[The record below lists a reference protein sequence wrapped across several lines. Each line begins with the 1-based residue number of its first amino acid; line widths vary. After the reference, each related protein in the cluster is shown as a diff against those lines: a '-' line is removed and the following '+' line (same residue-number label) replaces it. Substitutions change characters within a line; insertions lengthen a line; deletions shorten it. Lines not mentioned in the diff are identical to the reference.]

1 MARLL
6 QRVLNL
12 REGDLA
18 RGGLLFVHL
27 FLVITT
33 YVVAKIA
40 RDALFLDRFR
50 ADQLPYVD
58 ISVAVLVGFVVAGYV
73 RIGRHM
79 ELPRLLAATLL
90 FFSLHSVLFWIFVR
104 YFHWPW
110 LFPVFYVWAGI
121 FGVLA
126 PAQVW
131 TLANYVLTTR
141 EAKRVFGLLGSGG
154 IAGWIFAGFFCKAIV
169 RLFGTEA
176 LLLSMA
182 VFIALS
188 AGMVL
193 LIQRQHLRED
203 SRAGAQHGAAQK
215 ATPNFIQSLRLVWG
229 SKYLRSV
236 ATLIFLSSYATTMTG
251 WQFKAIAKQFL
262 VHKDQLAVF
271 FADFNFYAGL
281 LCLACQLFL
290 TTRLLRRFGIGL
302 ALTLVPLALL
312 ASSVGVLVMGT
323 LFSVLVLKSTDQVL
337 RYSIDKS
344 TVELL
349 YLPVAPRLKMQVK
362 SFIDTVIWRSG
373 DGLAGIAVLICATTL
388 HLSARNMSWVS
399 LVLISTWLVAA
410 IVARREY
417 VITLRDSIQQHRLD
431 TERAAAPVLDRST
444 SELIE
449 ARLASSDPEDVLYGL
464 DLLSVEGEHNIH
476 PMVRKLLD
484 HPAAQ
489 VRYKALAL
497 LHAAADTSVIPRVH
511 ELLHDPDLGVRT
523 EALLFLSRHSDID
536 PLTTIQELGDFPEF
550 SIRSGV
556 AAFLARPGPNQSLEA
571 VQGILDEM
579 IASQGAE
586 TRQARRE
593 AARLLGELPLRFEPQ
608 LQALLGDSDH
618 DVVREVFRSAAKL
631 RNRRFVPELVEHLN
645 DPDVGQDAA
654 DALVSYG
661 NTVVGTIR
669 DYLCDPSIPASVRQE
684 LPGVLLKIG
693 SDEAAQVLVEN
704 LMERDATVRF
714 HVISALNKLRQQR
727 PTVDI
732 DEPTIES
739 ILAAEI
745 LGHYRSHQVLH
756 RLAAM
761 QDNSALDAMRKS
773 LDHERERIFRL
784 LGLLYPRHD
793 LHSAYFGLQS
803 SDHIVHDN
811 AMEFLDNI
819 LKPQL
824 RKILVPLLDSDV
836 SLEERVK
843 LADRFVHA
851 GVPDQETAVALLI
864 TSDDPWLRACGA
876 RAIGSLGLVSLA
888 QHLDNC
894 LSAPDLML
902 REAARQARE
911 RLSARAAGVAV

>member
-58 ISVAVLVGFVVAGYV
+58 ITVAVLVGFVVAAYV
-73 RIGRHM
+73 RIGRRM
-79 ELPRLLAATLL
+79 NLPKLVVASLLV
-90 FFSLHSVLFWIFVR
+90 FCSNSILFWVFVK
-104 YFHWPW
+104 YFHWAW

-154 IAGWIFAGFFCKAIV
+154 IAGWIFAGFFCRGIV

-176 LLLSMA
+176 LLLGMT

-188 AGMVL
+188 ALMVI
-193 LIQRQHLRED
+193 LIERQHLREQ
-203 SRAGAQHGAAQK
+203 RPGVAAHGAGRREI
-215 ATPNFIQSLRLVWG
+215 PNLLESLRLVWG

-236 ATLIFLSSYATTMTG
+236 ALLIFLSSYATTMTG

-262 VHKDQLAVF
+262 VHKDKLAVF

-302 ALTLVPLALL
+302 ALMVVPLALL
-312 ASSVGVLVMGT
+312 ASSAGVLLLGT
-323 LFSVLVLKSTDQVL
+323 LMSVLVLKSTDQVL
-337 RYSIDKS
+337 RYSVDKS

-373 DGLAGIAVLICATTL
+373 DGLAGIAVLICATSL
-388 HLSARNMSWVS
+388 HISARNMSWVS
-399 LVLISTWLVAA
+399 VVLLSAWLAA
-410 IVARREY
+410 ALVARREY
-417 VITLRDSIQQHRLD
+417 VVTLRDCIQQHRLD

-444 SELIE
+444 SEMIE
-449 ARLASSDPEDVLYGL
+449 AKLSSSDPEDVLYAL
-464 DLLSVEGEHNIH
+464 DLLSVESQHNVH
-476 PMVRKLLD
+476 PAVRKLLD
-484 HPAAQ
+484 HPAAE

-523 EALLFLSRHSDID
+523 EALLFLSRHSEID
-536 PLTTIQELGDFPEF
+536 PLSTIQELGDFPEF

-579 IASQGAE
+579 IASREGD
-586 TRQARRE
+586 TRRARRE
-593 AARLLGELPLRFEPQ
+593 AARLLGELPPRFEPQ
-608 LQALLGDSDH
+608 LQTLAGDSDQE
-618 DVVREVFRSAAKL
+618 VVREVFHSAAKL
-631 RNRRFVPELVEHLN
+631 RNRRFVPELVEHLT
-645 DPDVGQDAA
+645 DPVVGKDAA
-654 DALVSYG
+654 DALVAYG
-661 NTVVGTIR
+661 EAVVGTLR
-669 DYLCDPSIPASVRQE
+669 DHLGDASVPIQVRQL
-684 LPGVLLKIG
+684 LPDVLMRIG
-693 SDEAAQVLVEN
+693 SDDAAHALVEN
-704 LMERDATVRF
+704 LLERDATVRF

-745 LGHYRSHQVLH
+745 LGHYRSYQVLH
-756 RLAAM
+756 RLGGM
-761 QDNSALDAMRKS
+761 QDGPTLEAMRKS

-803 SDHIVHDN
+803 GDHVVHDN

-824 RKILVPLLDSDV
+824 RKILVPLLDSEI
-836 SLEERVK
+836 SLEERVN
-843 LADRFVHA
+843 LAERMVHA
-851 GVPDQETAVALLI
+851 EVPDQETAVALLI
-864 TSDDPWLRACGA
+864 SSDDPWLRACGA
-876 RAIGSLGLVSLA
+876 RAIGSLGLTSLA
-888 QHLDNC
+888 GYLDDC
-894 LSAPDLML
+894 VSAPDPVL
-902 REAARQARE
+902 REAARQARR
-911 RLSARAAGVAV
+911 RLADREVRA